1 MDADRTRTSRQD
13 PQRASAAPHRA
24 EVSQPRR
31 MDAQVD
37 RAVTDLLRGND
48 IAAPGSAQA
57 PGSAPA
63 GVSLSAKAVRLA
75 RRYRYA
81 TVGITG
87 GSVMPWPDVMYRL
100 QAWHGVRTTIAELR
114 AALDQ
119 D

>member
-1 MDADRTRTSRQD
+1 
-13 PQRASAAPHRA
+13 
-24 EVSQPRR
+24 

-37 RAVTDLLRGND
+37 RAVTDLLRSDD
-48 IAAPGSAQA
+48 IVAPSSAQA
-57 PGSAPA
+57 TGCTPA
-63 GVSLSAKAVRLA
+63 GVGLSAKAVKLA

-100 QAWHGVRTTIAELR
+100 QAWHGVRTTVAELR

>member
-1 MDADRTRTSRQD
+1 MDADRSRTSRQD
-13 PQRASAAPHRA
+13 PQPASAVSHRA
-24 EVSQPRR
+24 EAPQPRR

-48 IAAPGSAQA
+48 VAAPGRAPA